1 MESLSARRM
10 SETRRCVQHVRIAE
24 SRHNVKESSILVLW
38 FMFWC
43 GNTHFGVCPCN
54 NWRAKRA
61 YLCSQEFSIY
71 NYRSVRSCHCRNV
84 LRVSTYC
91 MHKTHAKY
99 WTARIR
105 LPKMRAI
112 RSSKYKSIPSPYIH
126 IPHCPHSKMSEEG
139 LSSPTRPRGFQDF
152 MSTGAKGGRKKRT
165 LPIAPHRRNK
175 GDTDEDGQP
184 LHKHLYSV

>member
-1 MESLSARRM
+1 MA
-10 SETRRCVQHVRIAE
+10 VQA
-24 SRHNVKESSILVLW
+24 LW

-43 GNTHFGVCPCN
+43 GMYIHILVCVPAIIGE
-54 NWRAKRA
+54 RREPM
-61 YLCSQEFSIY
+61 YVVVSVQEFSVY
-71 NYRSVRSCHCRNV
+71 NYRSVGRCHYRNV

-91 MHKTHAKY
+91 MRKTRANY
-99 WTARIR
+99 STARAH
-105 LPKMRAI
+105 LPKMRGI

-152 MSTGAKGGRKKRT
+152 MATGAKGGRKKRT

-175 GDTDEDGQP
+175 GDTDEDGQS